1 MSEQREL
8 RPCPFCNGS
17 VTWCDESPLYGGS
30 IMHDETE
37 CLFKNNLLF
46 HGNIAERWNSRP
58 IEDALQ
64 ARIAEL
70 EALLKLVTP
79 ELNSTDVLSAV
90 QEIFQLRWK
99 DRIAELEK
107 DKIRLANEYCEL
119 AQVWQEHKCKPAV
132 VWHKFDID
140 NINTY
145 PETANMYLTISIP
158 ERAEYVEID
167 DESVYNV
174 LWWELYSEEYWNK
187 HNVTHWA
194 YLPAPPE
201 EVSND

>member
-8 RPCPFCNGS
+8 RPCPFCGGAVS
-17 VTWCDESPLYGGS
+17 ECDESPLYGGS

-79 ELNSTDVLSAV
+79 ELNSTDVLSAL

-107 DKIRLANEYCEL
+107 DKILLANEYCEL

-132 VWHKFDID
+132 VWHRYPEKKPSLH
-140 NINTY
+140 NTY
-145 PETANMYLTISIP
+145 LVMIEDDDQPTIMFW
-158 ERAEYVEID
+158 D
-167 DESVYNV
+167 DDDWLIESEVCYK
-174 LWWELYSEEYWNK
+174 LDI
-187 HNVTHWA
+187 THWA
-194 YLPAPPE
+194 YLPAPPD
-201 EVSND
+201 EVSNDES

>member
-1 MSEQREL
+1 MSNFL
-8 RPCPFCNGS
+8 PCPFCGGAVS
-17 VTWCDESPLYGGS
+17 KCDESPLYGGS

-58 IEDALQ
+58 IEDALRS
-64 ARIAEL
+64 RIAEL

-119 AQVWQEHKCKPAV
+119 AQVWQEHKCKPDV
-132 VWHKFDID
+132 VWHR
-140 NINTY
+140 Y
-145 PETANMYLTISIP
+145 PEEKPGKTGYYIIHYTILNRVAFDFWQTDKSQWDKYG
-158 ERAEYVEID
+158 EYI
-167 DESVYNV
+167 
-174 LWWELYSEEYWNK
+174 
-187 HNVTHWA
+187 THWT
-194 YLPAPPE
+194 YMPASPE
-201 EVSND
+201 EGE

>member
-1 MSEQREL
+1 MKHEL
-8 RPCPFCNGS
+8 LPCPFCGGAVS
-17 VTWCDESPLYGGS
+17 ECDESPLYGGS

-58 IEDALQ
+58 LEDAL
-64 ARIAEL
+64 R
-70 EALLKLVTP
+70 
-79 ELNSTDVLSAV
+79 S
-90 QEIFQLRWK
+90 
-99 DRIAELEK
+99 RIAELEK
-107 DKIRLANEYCEL
+107 SAI
-119 AQVWQEHKCKPAV
+119 
-132 VWHKFDID
+132 VWHKFDIN

-158 ERAEYVEID
+158 ERAEYMEID

-194 YLPAPPE
+194 YLPEPPKE
-201 EVSND
+201 EK